1 MRELVKLGHKVYIA
15 RPTERQFKQPTNI
28 KESLGAKIL
37 SVKTLNIQKTNVVE
51 KGIATLSLEYLF
63 GRAIKK
69 YWGDIK
75 FDLVLYSTPPI
86 TFNKVIQSVKSRCG
100 ARSYLL
106 LKDIFP
112 QNAVDLQM
120 MSKNSLI
127 YKLFRKKEETL
138 YAISDKIGC
147 MSPANVQYVIDN
159 NPSVNPAKVEVCPN
173 SITLPAPSPISDGVK
188 TELKQKLSI
197 PTDKTLFIYG
207 GNLGKPQGIDFLI
220 KVVAENEH
228 NHDSF
233 IMIVGSGTEFGKIQ
247 NWFNEHNP
255 QNAKLMSALPKAE
268 YDKLIKTAD
277 VGLIFLD
284 PRFTIPNYPS
294 RLLAYQENH
303 MPILMATDVNT
314 DIGSIAE
321 SNGYGLW
328 SKSGDIDTFMQHMKK
343 LSSDYALRQSMGEA
357 GYTFLCNNYLTEHAI
372 SKILKA

>member
-28 KESLGAKIL
+28 KESLGAQIL

-112 QNAVDLQM
+112 QNAIDLQM

-159 NPSVNPAKVEVCPN
+159 NPSVDPAKVEVCPN
-173 SITLPAPSPISDGVK
+173 SITLPAPSPISEGVK
-188 TELKQKLSI
+188 NELKQKLGI
-197 PTDKTLFIYG
+197 PADKTLFIYG

-220 KVVAENEH
+220 KIVAENEH
-228 NHDSF
+228 NDGSF

-321 SNGYGLW
+321 ANGYGLW
-328 SKSGDIDTFMQHMKK
+328 SKSGDTATFMQHMKK
-343 LSSDYALRQSMGEA
+343 LSSDSALRQSMGEA
-357 GYTFLCNNYLTEHAI
+357 GYTFLCNNYLIEHTI
-372 SKILKA
+372 SKILNA